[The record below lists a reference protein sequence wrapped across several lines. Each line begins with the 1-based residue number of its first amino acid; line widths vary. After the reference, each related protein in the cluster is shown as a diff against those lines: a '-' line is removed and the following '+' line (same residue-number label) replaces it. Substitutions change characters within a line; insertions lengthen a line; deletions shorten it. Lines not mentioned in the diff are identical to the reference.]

1 MMPNHPVLPPPD
13 KPHERPERRRWK
25 AYDRLWWPLKALV
38 WAVPGVGALA
48 VGYAVVVG
56 DGAELPVHRGS
67 TIAEVHVCP
76 SAPGVDPLEL
86 WSSAAESWTR
96 RGYRL
101 RVTADPCDGPPA
113 GGVVQVR
120 AGGDVPEGFAPP
132 SDAGHPNGVFSSPD
146 GWPAIRGA
154 IYDLGLDA
162 CGREH
167 ELGHALGWDDA
178 DRMPTSRMHPSCGLS
193 WTGLEVPR

>member
-1 MMPNHPVLPPPD
+1 
-13 KPHERPERRRWK
+13 
-25 AYDRLWWPLKALV
+25 
-38 WAVPGVGALA
+38 
-48 VGYAVVVG
+48 
-56 DGAELPVHRGS
+56 
-67 TIAEVHVCP
+67 
-76 SAPGVDPLEL
+76 
-86 WSSAAESWTR
+86 
-96 RGYRL
+96 
-101 RVTADPCDGPPA
+101 
-113 GGVVQVR
+113 VQVR

-132 SDAGHPNGVFSSPD
+132 SDEGHPNGVFSSPD